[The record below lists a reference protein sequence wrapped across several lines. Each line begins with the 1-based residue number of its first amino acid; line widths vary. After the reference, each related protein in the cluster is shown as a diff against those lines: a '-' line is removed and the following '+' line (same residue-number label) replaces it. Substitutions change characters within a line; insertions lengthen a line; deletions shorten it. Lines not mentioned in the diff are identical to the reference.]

1 MMNYKLVPAGIATVP
16 NTDSKFSAQVYD
28 ILETATDQI
37 VARGIPGA
45 HNQAK
50 ALCRQLNMGG
60 GFDGNTPP
68 FFLAQIPKR
77 AFLDTYQGAN

>member
-16 NTDSKFSAQVYD
+16 NTDGKFAGPVYD

-37 VARGIPGA
+37 VAQSIPGT

-60 GFDGNTPP
+60 GFDGSTPA
-68 FFLAQIPKR
+68 FFLVQIPKR
-77 AFLDTYQGAN
+77 AFLDVNEEGI